1 MGVDIA
7 SRQALDQG
15 IDARSRCSQ
24 PGAQVVAFGGD
35 RGELL
40 CELRVRL
47 LQCFVAQK
55 QPFYPVGEV
64 F

>member
-7 SRQALDQG
+7 GRQALDQG
-15 IDARSRCSQ
+15 IDACPRCRQ

-35 RGELL
+35 CGELL

-47 LQCFVAQK
+47 LQCFVVQK

>member
-7 SRQALDQG
+7 GRQTLDQG
-15 IDARSRCSQ
+15 IDARPRCRQ
-24 PGAQVVAFGGD
+24 PRAQVVAFGGD

-47 LQCFVAQK
+47 HKLFMAQK